1 MTRPSLT
8 HILIIVVAFIG
19 GAIVGRGF
27 LARQSESASKASEMV
42 DARPSVSG
50 SSMVEAAQDR
60 SASSQQQ
67 LWSAKS
73 SAALKKSL
81 DTILGDRDPQH
92 RMSNL
97 EAFING
103 LQPTEYADA
112 LKRIRKI
119 PGNND
124 RELASRLLI
133 SRWVQNDPD
142 GALQF
147 AASNR
152 GYEYVADDVFERAA
166 TTDLQSALERAKAL
180 RIRISATWRCG
191 ACLVSWRAAIPS
203 EHFSLPRRWG
213 SIAGTSR

>member
-8 HILIIVVAFIG
+8 YIVTIAAAFIG

-27 LARQSESASKASEMV
+27 LARQSESTSKAPETI
-42 DARPSVSG
+42 DARPSVSA
-50 SSMVEAAQDR
+50 SPMVDAAPDG
-60 SASSQQQ
+60 SASFQQQ
-67 LWSAKS
+67 LWSPKS

-81 DTILGDRDPQH
+81 DAILGDRDPQH

-103 LQPTEYADA
+103 LQPTEFADA

-119 PGNND
+119 PGYND

-152 GYEYVADDVFERAA
+152 GYEYVADDVFERGA

-180 RIRISATWRCG
+180 PDPNLRYMALRG
-191 ACLVSWRAAIPS
+191 RA
-203 EHFSLPRRWG
+203 
-213 SIAGTSR
+213 